1 MIYFLSQLI
10 DQNFL
15 DVCVAFLFCVCL
27 VDALVHQFN
36 TEQ

>member
-15 DVCVAFLFCVCL
+15 DVCVAFFFCVHL
-27 VDALVHQFN
+27 AEALVHQFN

>member
-1 MIYFLSQLI
+1 MIYYLSQLI
-10 DQNFL
+10 DQDFL
-15 DVCVAFLFCVCL
+15 SVCMFFFCVCL